1 MFNKFDQF
9 VIACFERFCHMT
21 TRVAGLDSV
30 LWERLCLVVFFG
42 NYVGCLATRGG
53 SSPPW
58 WLWLIVA
65 ILFGNRMYRFY
76 LAPRRLRHDNTMN
89 INKITQY
96 GQRTGSWIQLVIA
109 VTMTA
114 TNDGRTSLYLY
125 FLCVAWAADVAALY
139 FAACDDLPPSQAFGF
154 WRAFRGSL
162 QSVENTA

>member
-9 VIACFERFCHMT
+9 VIDCFERFCHTT

-42 NYVGCLATRGG
+42 NYVGCMAARRH
-53 SSPPW
+53 SSTPW
-58 WLWLIVA
+58 WLWLIVT
-65 ILFGNRMYRFY
+65 ILFGTRVYRFWC
-76 LAPRRLRHDNTMN
+76 APRRLRHDNTMN

-96 GQRTGSWIQLVIA
+96 GQRTGSWVQLVIA
-109 VTMTA
+109 VGFTVTA
-114 TNDGRTSLYLY
+114 TNDVRTSLY

-139 FAACDDLPPSQAFGF
+139 FAACADLPPSQTFGF